1 VASRS
6 EQTSSAESVEFRRL
20 SELRGQLGWHGGAA
34 LRLAAIAVVCAGG
47 TLAQFLV
54 MRLAPRHWVRI
65 PRFMSRSVAHFTGLR
80 IVTYGQPAATPVLIA
95 SNHISWLDIAALG
108 ASTDAT
114 FIAKKEV
121 GTWGF
126 AATLARAYRCVFVD
140 RERRSS
146 SGDQR
151 REIAE
156 RLEAGDSLVLFAEGT
171 SGDGTMVKPFK
182 SALFSAAQAV
192 PDMKVQPV
200 TVSYT
205 HINGMP
211 ISRAQRPLLAWFGD
225 MELTSHIWQVLRLGR
240 IRTVLQFHPP
250 LTFNEAG
257 SRKALAQHCERAVA
271 DGLRAANT
279 GRLPCSKGEQSH
291 LQA

>member
-1 VASRS
+1 VAS
-6 EQTSSAESVEFRRL
+6 TSPQPSQAESVEFRRP
-20 SELRGQLGWHGGAA
+20 SALRGRLGWHLGAA
-34 LRLAAIAVVCAGG
+34 LRVAAIFLACASG
-47 TLAQFLV
+47 TLAQLV
-54 MRLAPRHWVRI
+54 VLRVAPRHWARI
-65 PRFMSRSVAHFTGLR
+65 PRFMSRSVAYFTGLR
-80 IVTYGQPAATPVLIA
+80 IAVYGQPAADPVLFA

-121 GTWGF
+121 GSWGF

-156 RLEAGDSLVLFAEGT
+156 RLAGGDSIVLFAEGT
-171 SGDGTMVKPFK
+171 SGDGTTIKPFK
-182 SALFSAAQAV
+182 SALFSAVESV
-192 PDMKVQPV
+192 PDMTVQPV

-211 ISRAQRPLLAWFGD
+211 LSRAQRPLIAWFGD

-240 IRTVLQFHPP
+240 IRTVLQFHEPI
-250 LTFNEAG
+250 TYNAFG
-257 SRKALAQHCERAVA
+257 SRKALAQHCQQVVA
-271 DGLRAANT
+271 NGLQAANT
-279 GRLPCSKGEQSH
+279 GRLSCAERERSH
-291 LQA
+291 LET